1 MRPYRF
7 ALLACSAGK
16 LDRPAPARELYT
28 GQLFRLSLQVAEAL
42 ADTVLVLSAK
52 HGVVTLDQVLA
63 PYDLSLADLQKHQR
77 EHWGAN
83 VVTDLLRRFGVKDR
97 ASRHEGEAVGAGVL
111 CLAPQSYVSALGFWY
126 VRPAQPLK
134 GLGIG
139 QQKAALARMLKEAQ
153 PSPSLASLVLDLDQR
168 SPGAADAPVEVDAAT
183 WAALVAAARREA
195 A

>member
-28 GQLFRLSLQVAEAL
+28 GQLFLLSLQVAEAM

-52 HGVVTLDQVLA
+52 HGVVTLDQVLE
-63 PYDLSLADLQKHQR
+63 PYDLSLADLEKHQR
-77 EHWGAN
+77 EQWGAN
-83 VVTDLLRRFGVKDR
+83 VVTDLLRRLGVKDR
-97 ASRHEGEAVGAGVL
+97 TSRPEGVTVGAGVL

-126 VRPAQPLK
+126 VCPVQPLK

-139 QQKAALARMLKEAQ
+139 QQKAKLAQMLAEAR
-153 PSPSLASLVLDLDQR
+153 PTLADLVLELDKR
-168 SPGAADAPVEVDAAT
+168 SPGEPDAPLELDAAT
-183 WAALVAAARREA
+183 WAALVDAARREA

>member
-1 MRPYRF
+1 MKPYRF

-52 HGVVTLDQVLA
+52 HGVVELEQVLE
-63 PYDLSLADLQKHQR
+63 PYDLSLADLEKHQR
-77 EHWGAN
+77 EQWGAN

-97 ASRHEGEAVGAGVL
+97 TSRPEGVAVGADVL

-126 VRPAQPLK
+126 VCPAQPLK

-139 QQKAALARMLKEAQ
+139 QQKAKLGQMLAEAQ
-153 PSPSLASLVLDLDQR
+153 PTLADLVLALDCEQ
-168 SPGAADAPVEVDAAT
+168 PGDADAPMLLDADK